1 MPDWLAVKLIR
12 HNTRR
17 EEARDEK
24 QKCPFHRYGSSTFL
38 ATVRKK
44 TRKYPS
50 APPLRQSRLLAN
62 WLSSSP
68 ASGHNGNDLDVLN
81 F

>member
-38 ATVRKK
+38 ANTLNPEHSEGQNR
-44 TRKYPS
+44 
-50 APPLRQSRLLAN
+50 
-62 WLSSSP
+62 
-68 ASGHNGNDLDVLN
+68 NDLDVLN

>member
-1 MPDWLAVKLIR
+1 MTMLDWLTVKLIR

-24 QKCPFHRYGSSTFL
+24 QRCPFHRYDSSTFL
-38 ATVRKK
+38 A
-44 TRKYPS
+44 
-50 APPLRQSRLLAN
+50 N
-62 WLSSSP
+62 GLSSSF
-68 ASGHNGNDLDVLN
+68 ARGHNGNDLDVFN